1 MRHIL
6 IILIN
11 LNRQWKCIVITSFNN
26 FLCNF
31 MIILDKLLIKCECFR
46 NPKSSLLVKM
56 TINKKGF
63 RFFFIF
69 KQTYQYIHRRPQT
82 YSYIFQI
89 LKKEIKSECIFLK
102 YIGLSF
108 LRYFNSLEAGSQLIY
123 TTYLYNYIIEQ
134 LHRRN

>member
-1 MRHIL
+1 MRH
-6 IILIN
+6 ILIN
-11 LNRQWKCIVITSFNN
+11 LNREWKCIIITSFNN

-31 MIILDKLLIKCECFR
+31 MIILDKLLIKCESFR

-56 TINKKGF
+56 TINKRVQLF
-63 RFFFIF
+63 FFFIF
-69 KQTYQYIHRRPQT
+69 TQTYQYIHRRPQT

-108 LRYFNSLEAGSQLIY
+108 LRCFNSLEAGSQLIY
-123 TTYLYNYIIEQ
+123 TTYLFIYYIIEQ